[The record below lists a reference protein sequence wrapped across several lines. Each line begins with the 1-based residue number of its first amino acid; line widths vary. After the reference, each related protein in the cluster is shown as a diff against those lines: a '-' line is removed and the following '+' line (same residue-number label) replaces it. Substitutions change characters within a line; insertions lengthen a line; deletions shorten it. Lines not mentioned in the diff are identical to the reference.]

1 MIAPSVAAAMIVRNE
16 ARFLPGCLAS
26 LHGKVDEIVIV
37 DTGSRDATV
46 EIAHNGGAR
55 VVHFDWADDF
65 ATARNRGLA
74 EVAAD
79 WVLYIDADERL
90 GVPGDRRLGEAI
102 DPRALAATVRF
113 LPKTGYTRYR
123 EWRLFRR
130 DERLRFA
137 GPIHETM
144 VPLIEEIAAREGLPL
159 ARTAVEI
166 DHLGYD
172 GDQAAKHARNLPLL
186 RRAGAENPAR
196 VYLWYHL
203 AESLCAVGEVDAATH
218 AARRGLQAARD
229 FPSDKQRANAS
240 LIYQMLARLA
250 LARREDPRPLIAEG
264 LSAMPDDHALA
275 LMRARALLDAGEA
288 EPALA
293 VAARLAAIDPDALAD
308 GLLAF
313 DRRIFGEFA
322 HDLAAVAALR
332 LRRFGE
338 ARAHFDAAAALAP
351 NPLPYR
357 VKARAAE
364 LGERR
369 TAS

>member
-1 MIAPSVAAAMIVRNE
+1 MIAPSIAAAMIVHDE
-16 ARFLPGCLAS
+16 ARFLPGCLES
-26 LHGKVDEIVIV
+26 LRERVDEIVIV

-46 EIAHNGGAR
+46 EIARNAGAR
-55 VVHFDWADDF
+55 IFSFDWADDF
-65 ATARNRGLA
+65 AAARNRGLA
-74 EVAAD
+74 EVTAD
-79 WVLYIDADERL
+79 WILYIDADERL
-90 GVPGDRRLGEAI
+90 RVPGDRPLGEAI

-130 DERLRFA
+130 DERLRCA
-137 GPIHETM
+137 GAIHETM
-144 VPLIEEIAAREGLPL
+144 VPLIEEIAARDGLPL

-172 GDQAAKHARNLPLL
+172 GDQSAKHARNLPLL
-186 RRAGAENPAR
+186 RRASAENPGRA
-196 VYLWYHL
+196 YLWYHL
-203 AESLCAVGEVDAATH
+203 AESLRAVGDVDAATH

-229 FPSDKQRANAS
+229 LPSDKQRANAS

-250 LARREDPRPLIAEG
+250 LARREDPRALIAEG
-264 LSAMPDDHALA
+264 LAAVPDDHALA
-275 LMRARALLDAGEA
+275 LMQARALLDAGAA

-293 VAARLAAIDPDALAD
+293 VATRLAAIDPDALAD

-351 NPLPYR
+351 DPLPYR
-357 VKARAAE
+357 VKARAAA

-369 TAS
+369 MAS

>member
-137 GPIHETM
+137 GAIHETM

-186 RRAGAENPAR
+186 RRASAENPAR